1 MTKWHGEYDPFHL
14 KIYLFVHFMVQILF
28 SGSYNVQIVISFKIL
43 NDVLDCT
50 LLDL

>member
-1 MTKWHGEYDPFHL
+1 MNNALNHDYK
-14 KIYLFVHFMVQILF
+14 KNKHFMVQILF
-28 SGSYNVQIVISFKIL
+28 PRSNSVQTVTSFKIL